1 MVKFICHK
9 LRYNA
14 KTYIWLLLGMTVFI
28 AVITMLPM
36 IYHGSLNHIIQQ
48 SVSESGS
55 SFQPGVVKLP
65 IKADPSS
72 AEERVENN
80 RNAYKEKFGIPTLGS
95 QNVWSLYGGI
105 KSYDNLK
112 VINEYKGERDKD
124 AYAASISKKTML
136 NIGYTL
142 GDVVELDNYFADK
155 KPLRLQIVSVVE
167 EDNVDGYN
175 WFESISSELNAVMV
189 SKEDLQKIA
198 LESKS
203 DINVD
208 LYLAFDYRY
217 INDRNADTIL
227 AAIDDLVNNNVEALA
242 NPPGIVTSEGSSGEI
257 IIEGS
262 AENEGLIDEFLA
274 GEEMA
279 KIYGKHLSSQS
290 LSDLSTALKKY
301 KESKLSVA
309 AMLAI
314 TAFPILVYIFMFLN
328 MLMKRIAENEKRDIG
343 VLRSRGKKRSKII
356 GMYLTQGL
364 ILSSIASVPGLLLA
378 YLLGKI
384 GSYIS
389 GFMSFDSI
397 KTGGYVFDRDMFLV
411 MLIALIILNA
421 VMIFPFFKI
430 SKDTLID
437 MKKEK
442 FKYKDK
448 PVWERC
454 FLDLIMLAGSL
465 YLCFKDLNRLD
476 DISKSVQDGEIMD
489 PFIFINS
496 IIFIIAT
503 ALFCSRIVF
512 IILRLIYKL
521 RARKMSLVT
530 YSAFTEILRGRKT
543 NTFIIIFLILS
554 ISFSIFHSSVA
565 RSVSESGRTRVIYD
579 SGADITISEYWTMRY
594 SNSGMNYVE
603 PDYDALSERY
613 PGLRIDAKTRVI
625 KMVQKING
633 QTESNVMA
641 INTKEFGEI
650 AHMPDNVLDKH
661 WYNYLNDL
669 ASDMNNV
676 LISANLAEALGVKEG
691 DHIDIDFFAEIE
703 TMQSSYNP
711 YANNADLINKK
722 TMKVAGIVDAWPT
735 YNMYSAGKDSPDAY
749 LVVMNYAA
757 LDEQCAKTPY
767 QILCKG
773 EKLKGLSGMQN
784 GVNHL
789 SVEADNISKFENS
802 SSFKI
807 TNIVLSLELIISLFL
822 CAVGFMIY
830 WITNIKS
837 KETTLG
843 IYRAMGISKNE
854 SRGMVVMEE
863 LILTCS
869 SVLIGLFTG
878 FLSVKLFMPL
888 YTALYLP
895 EKHPIRPN
903 ISILSGDSLG
913 IALFVVLIFVICN
926 VILWKVIA
934 NLKITDAVKLGED

>member
-1 MVKFICHK
+1 MVKFICQK

-55 SFQPGVVKLP
+55 TYQPGVVKIP
-65 IKADPSS
+65 IKADAAR
-72 AEERVENN
+72 AEEIAVNN
-80 RNAYKEKFGIPTLGS
+80 LAAYKEKFGIPTLGS
-95 QNVWSLYGGI
+95 QTVWGLFYNL

-124 AYAASISKKTML
+124 AFPASVSKREMLDSGHTLGEIIEIYDSKKTQ
-136 NIGYTL
+136 N
-142 GDVVELDNYFADK
+142 FK
-155 KPLRLQIVSVVE
+155 FQIVSVVE
-167 EDNVDGYN
+167 EDNVEDYN
-175 WFESISSELNAVMV
+175 WFESISSGKNNLII
-189 SKEDLQKIA
+189 SKDDMMKIA
-198 LESKS
+198 EKAGEE
-203 DINVD
+203 INVD
-208 LYLAFDYRY
+208 LFIAFDYRY
-217 INDRNADTIL
+217 INDRNADVIL
-227 AAIDDLVNNNVEALA
+227 AAIDDVITNNSEALSL
-242 NPPGIVTSEGSSGEI
+242 PSGGIFYSSEVYDESEI
-257 IIEGS
+257 EDIFIE
-262 AENEGLIDEFLA
+262 A
-274 GEEMA
+274 GDQGYLQA
-279 KIYGKHLSSQS
+279 FGKYLGSQS
-290 LSDLSTALKKY
+290 LNDLSGSLKEY
-301 KESKLSVA
+301 KESKISVA
-309 AMLAI
+309 AMLAV

-328 MLMKRIAENEKRDIG
+328 MLMKRIAENERRDIG
-343 VLRSRGKKRSKII
+343 VLRSRGKKRSRII
-356 GMYLTQGL
+356 SMYLMQGL
-364 ILSSIASVPGLLLA
+364 ILSAVASVPGLGLA

-397 KTGGYVFDRDMFLV
+397 KTGGYVFDRDMLIV
-411 MLIALIILNA
+411 LLIALLVLNA

-430 SKDTLID
+430 SKNTIID

-442 FKYKDK
+442 FKYKEK

-454 FLDLIMLAGSL
+454 FLDVIMLAGSI
-465 YLCFKDLNRLD
+465 YLCYKDLNRLD
-476 DISKSVQDGEIMD
+476 DISQSVADGEIMD
-489 PFIFINS
+489 PLIFINS
-496 IIFIIAT
+496 IVFIIAV
-503 ALFCSRIVF
+503 ALFCSRLVF
-512 IILRLIYKL
+512 MLMRLIYKL
-521 RARKMSLVT
+521 RSRKMSLVT
-530 YSAFTEILRGRKT
+530 YSAFTEIIRGRRT
-543 NTFIIIFLILS
+543 NTFIVIFLILS
-554 ISFSIFHSSVA
+554 ISISIFHSSVA
-565 RSVSESGRTRVIYD
+565 RSVSESGRTRIIYD
-579 SGADITISEYWTMRY
+579 SGADISIEEYWKIRNSDMR
-594 SNSGMNYVE
+594 MVYVE
-603 PDYDALSERY
+603 PDYEALSERY
-613 PGLRIDAKTRVI
+613 PGLQIDKKTRVI
-625 KMVQKING
+625 NMHQKING
-633 QTESNVMA
+633 SAESRIMA
-641 INTKEFGEI
+641 INTKEFGET

-676 LISANLAEALGVKEG
+676 LISENLAEELEVKEG
-691 DHIDIDFFAEIE
+691 DKINIDFI
-703 TMQSSYNP
+703 
-711 YANNADLINKK
+711 ADLEKIQPSYDPSKVEDVVNRR
-722 TMKVAGIVDAWPT
+722 TMTVAGIVKAWPT
-735 YNMYSAGKDSPDAY
+735 YNMYSYSTDSSDRY

-757 LDEQCAKTPY
+757 LDEKCAKTPY
-767 QILCKG
+767 TIMCKG
-773 EKLKGLSGMQN
+773 KKIKGLSGIQN
-784 GVNHL
+784 GYDYM
-789 SVEADNISKFENS
+789 SVEADNIAKFENS